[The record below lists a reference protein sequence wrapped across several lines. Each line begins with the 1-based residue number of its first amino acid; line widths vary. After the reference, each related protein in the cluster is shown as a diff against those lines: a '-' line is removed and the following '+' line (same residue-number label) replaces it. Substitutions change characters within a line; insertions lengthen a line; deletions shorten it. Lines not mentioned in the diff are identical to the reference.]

1 MKKKCRALLL
11 AVGMLFGLSA
21 CGQSEQLPTVEER
34 LLAIYNGEVSVEEA
48 EARGWLDKEFN
59 DWIQSMMEQASVI
72 GSFEA
77 SNLEGEPITE
87 EIFADYD
94 LTMVN
99 LWTTTCG
106 YCIEEMPTLEKIRRE
121 IQEDGTSFNIV
132 GMCLDINNTGEVDEE
147 KLEKAQLIADT
158 AEITY
163 ETIIP
168 DAALWSGR
176 LQGVSAVPETFFVDR
191 DGNIVGQTVLGA
203 KTEEQWRTI
212 IETELAALQA
222 E

>member
-1 MKKKCRALLL
+1 M
-11 AVGMLFGLSA
+11 
-21 CGQSEQLPTVEER
+21 
-34 LLAIYNGEVSVEEA
+34 EEA

-106 YCIEEMPTLEKIRRE
+106 YCIEEMPTLEKLRAEFPGGRELVQHCWHVPGHQQHRR
-121 IQEDGTSFNIV
+121 G
-132 GMCLDINNTGEVDEE
+132 G
-147 KLEKAQLIADT
+147 
-158 AEITY
+158 
-163 ETIIP
+163 
-168 DAALWSGR
+168 
-176 LQGVSAVPETFFVDR
+176 
-191 DGNIVGQTVLGA
+191 
-203 KTEEQWRTI
+203 
-212 IETELAALQA
+212 
-222 E
+222 

>member
-1 MKKKCRALLL
+1 MKRKCRGLLL
-11 AVGMLFGLSA
+11 ALGMLFVLSA

-106 YCIEEMPTLEKIRRE
+106 YCIEEMPTLEKLRTEFPGGRELVQHCWHVPGHQQHRR
-121 IQEDGTSFNIV
+121 G
-132 GMCLDINNTGEVDEE
+132 G
-147 KLEKAQLIADT
+147 
-158 AEITY
+158 
-163 ETIIP
+163 
-168 DAALWSGR
+168 
-176 LQGVSAVPETFFVDR
+176 
-191 DGNIVGQTVLGA
+191 
-203 KTEEQWRTI
+203 
-212 IETELAALQA
+212 
-222 E
+222 